1 LKTLMILAISTVLL
15 GCSNMI
21 KSGAIVE
28 AQYAINDGDYSKAL
42 ETSVI
47 AESFGK
53 LSPADTAKLH
63 YLRGRSL
70 EGLGRKEEAVHSY
83 QYVVEQHKNSAYAG
97 LSQQRLDVL

>member
-1 LKTLMILAISTVLL
+1 
-15 GCSNMI
+15 MI

-28 AQYAINDGDYSKAL
+28 AQNAINDSDFSKAL
-42 ETSVI
+42 ETTEI
-47 AESFGK
+47 AEYFGE
-53 LSPADTAKLH
+53 LSLAETAKIH

-70 EGLGRKEEAVHSY
+70 EGLGRQEEAVASY